1 MIFSHFQPP
10 TQQKASAAAL
20 RRKFLRE
27 TESFLAKELRLRDTQ
42 WPTKT
47 RRLRS
52 RLFAGR

>member
-1 MIFSHFQPP
+1 MMFTHFQPP
-10 TQQKASAAAL
+10 TKRKASADAL
-20 RRKFLRE
+20 RKKFLRE
-27 TESFLAKELRLRDTQ
+27 TESFLVKELRLRGKQ

>member
-1 MIFSHFQPP
+1 MMFTHFQPP
-10 TQQKASAAAL
+10 TKRKASADAL
-20 RRKFLRE
+20 RKKFLRE
-27 TESFLAKELRLRDTQ
+27 TESFLAKELRLRGKQ